1 MKKVLET
8 NGEDYIAYYDI
19 YKLYNILIKHEKDE
33 TKKDYLANVMY
44 ISFQSYYIIT
54 AYLQIFFVETPKKVF
69 NRLGLGDNVPL
80 EDAKKWG
87 SLNAGIKI
95 ERGEALFKRYDIE
108 EEIGIKPKE
117 NKKEVNPPKDDKHK
131 PNIEKEEFE
140 KIWCHYFDLDRDYG
154 EIKSFLLKEDEKL
167 REAVEKMWGVRILNQ
182 EFFETLISFIISQNK
197 QIPHIKQIVARI
209 SHDYGKYQ
217 GSVGGIDF
225 YGFPTPQQLS
235 QADIDALRECKTG
248 FRAPYIYNAVEFVN
262 NEIIKEENLRKCGVD
277 ECREQ
282 LMKIKGV
289 GMKVANCVSLFGL
302 GYREAFPV
310 DVWIKRIMQSLYFDG
325 EEHSNAEIESYGVEH
340 FGKYGGYAQQYL
352 FYYGKSEKI
361 GLKNK
366 TN

>member
-1 MKKVLET
+1 MDVEYKGKDTIIHNLKDFDLGQTMEC
-8 NGEDYIAYYDI
+8 GQCFHFQKIDDDEYGMSAYG
-19 YKLYNILIKHEKDE
+19 KFLH
-33 TKKDYLANVMY
+33 AA
-44 ISFQSYYIIT
+44 Q
-54 AYLQIFFVETPKKVF
+54 
-69 NRLGLGDNVPL
+69 
-80 EDAKKWG
+80 
-87 SLNAGIKI
+87 
-95 ERGEALFKRYDIE
+95 
-108 EEIGIKPKE
+108 
-117 NKKEVNPPKDDKHK
+117 KDDKLYLFDTT
-131 PNIEKEEFE
+131 KEEFE

-167 REAVEKMWGVRILNQ
+167 CEAVEKMWGVRILNQ

-325 EEHSNAEIESYGVEH
+325 KEHSNAEIESYGVEH

>member
-1 MKKVLET
+1 MQISYDEGNVVLTEVRDFDLAQTLECGQCFHFKKLAEQEYAVCAFHRLLR
-8 NGEDYIAYYDI
+8 IRQ
-19 YKLYNILIKHEKDE
+19 EKDSVILFD
-33 TKKDYLANVMY
+33 TTMQDYEM
-44 ISFQSYYIIT
+44 
-54 AYLQIFFVETPKKVF
+54 
-69 NRLGLGDNVPL
+69 
-80 EDAKKWG
+80 
-87 SLNAGIKI
+87 
-95 ERGEALFKRYDIE
+95 
-108 EEIGIKPKE
+108 
-117 NKKEVNPPKDDKHK
+117 
-131 PNIEKEEFE
+131 
-140 KIWCHYFDLDRDYG
+140 IWRDYFDFGRDYG
-154 EIKSFLLKEDEKL
+154 RIKAALLQTDDTLK
-167 REAVEKMWGVRILNQ
+167 EAVETMQGVHILQQ

>member
-1 MKKVLET
+1 MF
-8 NGEDYIAYYDI
+8 G
-19 YKLYNILIKHEKDE
+19 
-33 TKKDYLANVMY
+33 
-44 ISFQSYYIIT
+44 
-54 AYLQIFFVETPKKVF
+54 
-69 NRLGLGDNVPL
+69 R
-80 EDAKKWG
+80 
-87 SLNAGIKI
+87 
-95 ERGEALFKRYDIE
+95 
-108 EEIGIKPKE
+108 
-117 NKKEVNPPKDDKHK
+117 
-131 PNIEKEEFE
+131 
-140 KIWCHYFDLDRDYG
+140 
-154 EIKSFLLKEDEKL
+154 
-167 REAVEKMWGVRILNQ
+167 AVW
-182 EFFETLISFIISQNK
+182 
-197 QIPHIKQIVARI
+197 
-209 SHDYGKYQ
+209 
-217 GSVGGIDF
+217 IDF

>member
-1 MKKVLET
+1 MSNEDKKSMKVWEKDGNLYVEGIRDFHLGQTLECGQCFHFEKT
-8 NGEDYIAYYDI
+8 GDNEYYVSAKGRFLHIAQNEDYSVVFYDTDRETFDKI
-19 YKLYNILIKHEKDE
+19 WFDYFDFGTDYGRIKEKICE
-33 TKKDYLANVMY
+33 L
-44 ISFQSYYIIT
+44 
-54 AYLQIFFVETPKKVF
+54 
-69 NRLGLGDNVPL
+69 
-80 EDAKKWG
+80 
-87 SLNAGIKI
+87 
-95 ERGEALFKRYDIE
+95 
-108 EEIGIKPKE
+108 
-117 NKKEVNPPKDDKHK
+117 DDKLK
-131 PNIEKEEFE
+131 PAI
-140 KIWCHYFDLDRDYG
+140 DT
-154 EIKSFLLKEDEKL
+154 
-167 REAVEKMWGVRILNQ
+167 MWGIRILNQ
-182 EFFETLISFIISQNK
+182 DFFETMISFIISQNK

-325 EEHSNAEIESYGVEH
+325 KEHSNAEIESYGVEH